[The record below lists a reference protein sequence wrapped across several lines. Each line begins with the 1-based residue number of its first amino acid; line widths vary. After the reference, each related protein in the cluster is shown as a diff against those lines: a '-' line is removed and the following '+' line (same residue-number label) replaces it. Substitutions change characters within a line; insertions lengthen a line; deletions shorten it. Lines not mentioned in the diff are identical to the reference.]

1 MFDNINLLPEDLRE
15 REEKERKKL
24 GKEQGFGP
32 EELSFP
38 SLKKERSE
46 DLNLREEEKIKPG
59 GWQIKEEPIKKK
71 EVELGKGKGEK
82 KITFL
87 ERFKNLFKKR
97 VRIEEKK
104 ALEKKIEE
112 IKPITPQEKKPILPK
127 REIVRPPT
135 EILPPVEPPPQVKVE
150 IPTKKISE
158 IKKIEETKPLESK
171 LPTLKKEKFNFN
183 KFLNLFKFQ
192 KKKVV
197 EKTFKPEKEKTKIP
211 LGFTSGD
218 KLTAPSDSLE
228 VNLVPLSQGFLP
240 LAKINSY
247 FIWTI
252 IINLLIVGVLYGII
266 ILYNYRIKLETDIQD
281 QKITEKLTA
290 ISKLQPKEK
299 EVEGLLAEIKQVE
312 QILNKHLYW
321 TNFFDNLED
330 YTLNNVYYTDFAATS
345 EGNITLSAI
354 TTDYQS
360 VAKQIIALRNSK
372 NFIKEVKVLG
382 AKKNAG
388 GTTAQPTV
396 SFSIS
401 LVLDPQVFLKPLT
414 YE

>member
-1 MFDNINLLPEDLRE
+1 M
-15 REEKERKKL
+15 
-24 GKEQGFGP
+24 
-32 EELSFP
+32 
-38 SLKKERSE
+38 
-46 DLNLREEEKIKPG
+46 
-59 GWQIKEEPIKKK
+59 
-71 EVELGKGKGEK
+71 
-82 KITFL
+82 
-87 ERFKNLFKKR
+87 
-97 VRIEEKK
+97 
-104 ALEKKIEE
+104 
-112 IKPITPQEKKPILPK
+112 
-127 REIVRPPT
+127 
-135 EILPPVEPPPQVKVE
+135 
-150 IPTKKISE
+150 
-158 IKKIEETKPLESK
+158 
-171 LPTLKKEKFNFN
+171 PTLKKEKFNFN

-211 LGFTSGD
+211 LGFTPGD

-252 IINLLIVGVLYGII
+252 IINLLIVGILYGII

-321 TNFFDNLED
+321 TNFFENLED
-330 YTLNNVYYTDFAATS
+330 YTLDNVYYTDFAATS

-354 TTDYQS
+354 TTDFQS

-388 GTTAQPTV
+388 VTTTQPTV

-401 LVLDPQVFLKPLT
+401 LVLDPQVFLKPLL
-414 YE
+414 